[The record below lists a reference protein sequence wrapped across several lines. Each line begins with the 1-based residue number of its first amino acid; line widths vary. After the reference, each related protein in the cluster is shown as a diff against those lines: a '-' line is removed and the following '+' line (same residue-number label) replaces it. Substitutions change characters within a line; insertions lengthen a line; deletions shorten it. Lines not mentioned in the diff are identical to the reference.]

1 MAVRKLT
8 ADLARR
14 AVVEGGAERTVY
26 WDEKQP
32 GFGLMVTERGHRS
45 WVVQY
50 RAHHHSRRLTLDF
63 VLSLD
68 DARRE
73 AKKILGEVARGGD
86 PVVERRKAA
95 DAQRHALRA
104 IVDEYFARE
113 GKKLRSAD
121 KRRGTLEKHV
131 LPKLGAWN
139 IYDIKRTDIQRVLDA
154 VEDATSG
161 GRADQVLAYVRALFN
176 WFAARSDDFRSP
188 IVKRMARSQPK
199 SRERILTDDEIRA
212 LWKST
217 QRLPVPLGQYV
228 RFLLLTGCRRNEAA
242 GATWSEFRPG
252 EWTIP
257 GHRHKSKSDATVAL
271 SAAAKSVLAGLP
283 HIEGCDFVFTRDGR
297 KPMSGF
303 SRAKET
309 IDGASGVE
317 NWTLHDLRRTARSL
331 LSRAGVDADIAE
343 RCITHVI
350 PGARATYDRHKYVK
364 EMRLAF
370 ETLAAQIER
379 IVNPQPNV
387 VTIGRAAD
395 ADR

>member
-1 MAVRKLT
+1 MQSVSPRRRALSRCLEKGIPSLFLVSPCCCSFRGIYPANAYRMLSATSRWSGDATMAVRKLT
-8 ADLARR
+8 ADFARR
-14 AVVEGGAERTVY
+14 AMVEGAAERTVY

-50 RAHHHSRRLTLDF
+50 RAHHRSRRLTLDF
-63 VLSLD
+63 VLRLD

-104 IVDEYFARE
+104 IVDEYFVRE

-176 WFAARSDDFRSP
+176 WFA
-188 IVKRMARSQPK
+188 
-199 SRERILTDDEIRA
+199 
-212 LWKST
+212 
-217 QRLPVPLGQYV
+217 V
-228 RFLLLTGCRRNEAA
+228 R
-242 GATWSEFRPG
+242 
-252 EWTIP
+252 
-257 GHRHKSKSDATVAL
+257 
-271 SAAAKSVLAGLP
+271 
-283 HIEGCDFVFTRDGR
+283 
-297 KPMSGF
+297 
-303 SRAKET
+303 
-309 IDGASGVE
+309 
-317 NWTLHDLRRTARSL
+317 
-331 LSRAGVDADIAE
+331 
-343 RCITHVI
+343 
-350 PGARATYDRHKYVK
+350 
-364 EMRLAF
+364 
-370 ETLAAQIER
+370 
-379 IVNPQPNV
+379 
-387 VTIGRAAD
+387 
-395 ADR
+395 